1 MADEEEEEEEEEE
14 YEEDENGNFESFFLF
29 YFASGIYSLAF
40 KVYLEYVYCIF
51 SYT

>member
-1 MADEEEEEEEEEE
+1 MAGKEEEEEE
-14 YEEDENGNFESFFLF
+14 YMKTKMRIFKVY
-29 YFASGIYSLAF
+29 YFASGTYSLAF

>member
-1 MADEEEEEEEEEE
+1 MADEEEEEE
-14 YEEDENGNFESFFLF
+14 YEEDENGIFKVY
-29 YFASGIYSLAF
+29 YFASGTYSLAF